1 MKHLPTHPTLVDPL
15 TGGPLHALG
24 FTRRG
29 PIWPAMG
36 GSQPVGP
43 QPPQPHPAPPVPAPP
58 APQPPGPAPIP
69 GQPSPHQPVP
79 VGAQLPAVPTVGM
92 GAQFPPQQP
101 GASPATGNNLGYPEH
116 TPLEQMTPE
125 QRESYWRAHARKWE
139 TIAKGRSDYD
149 EVRARAQQYD
159 ALVASTQTEQQ
170 RAVSE
175 AAANARRE
183 AMVQAGGQIVDA
195 WVRAAAVNRLDD
207 ERVSALLTG
216 LNRAAF
222 VNAATGEVDTDR
234 VVAYVHSIAPQPV
247 YPAVAVPV
255 AQAAPAPGQPVTGQP
270 GYGAPAPAASTFP
283 QYAQPPVT
291 APVYTAPTGMVPGPG
306 VPAYPGQFAMGGP
319 VYPAAGYAQ
328 PVAYPAG
335 VPVGYA
341 QPGVPLVPDMGQGHQ
356 ATARPS
362 GLSAGREVAAARFG
376 ADKVR
381 SATAGAPSVNGR
393 SVLSQQ

>member
-1 MKHLPTHPTLVDPL
+1 MP
-15 TGGPLHALG
+15 
-24 FTRRG
+24 
-29 PIWPAMG
+29 
-36 GSQPVGP
+36 
-43 QPPQPHPAPPVPAPP
+43 
-58 APQPPGPAPIP
+58 
-69 GQPSPHQPVP
+69 
-79 VGAQLPAVPTVGM
+79 
-92 GAQFPPQQP
+92 GAQFPPTAP
-101 GASPATGNNLGYPEH
+101 SATGNNVGFPEH

-139 TIAKGRSDYD
+139 TLAKGRSDYD
-149 EVRARAQQYD
+149 DLKAKATQYE
-159 ALVASTQTEQQ
+159 ALVAASQTDQQ

-175 AAANARRE
+175 AANTARRD
-183 AMVQAGGQIVDA
+183 ALVQAGGQIVDA
-195 WVRAAAVNRLDD
+195 WVRAAAVNRLDE
-207 ERVSALLTG
+207 ERVNALLTG

-222 VNAATGEVDTDR
+222 VNAATGEVDTDK

-270 GYGAPAPAASTFP
+270 GFGAPAPAAP
-283 QYAQPPVT
+283 QYQPQYQQPPVA
-291 APVYTAPTGMVPGPG
+291 APVYTAPAGMVPGAAPG

-381 SATAGAPSVNGR
+381 SATAGAPAVNGR
-393 SVLSQQ
+393 SVLQQQ

>member
-1 MKHLPTHPTLVDPL
+1 MGHPTP
-15 TGGPLHALG
+15 
-24 FTRRG
+24 
-29 PIWPAMG
+29 PA
-36 GSQPVGP
+36 PAP

-58 APQPPGPAPIP
+58 APHPQPPVPSPIP
-69 GQPSPHQPVP
+69 GQPSPQQPAP
-79 VGAQLPAVPTVGM
+79 VGAQLPPSVMP
-92 GAQFPPQQP
+92 GAQFPPTAP
-101 GASPATGNNLGYPEH
+101 SATGNNVGFPEH

-139 TIAKGRSDYD
+139 TLAKGRSDYD
-149 EVRARAQQYD
+149 DLKTKAQQYE
-159 ALVASTQTEQQ
+159 ALVAASQTDQQ
-170 RAVSE
+170 RAGSE
-175 AAANARRE
+175 AANTARRD
-183 AMVQAGGQIVDA
+183 ALVQAGGQIVDA
-195 WVRAAAVNRLDD
+195 WVRAAAVNRLDE

-222 VNAATGEVDTDR
+222 VNAATGEVDTDK

-255 AQAAPAPGQPVTGQP
+255 AQAAPVPGQPVTGQP
-270 GYGAPAPAASTFP
+270 GFGAPAPAAP
-283 QYAQPPVT
+283 QYQPQYQQPPVA
-291 APVYTAPTGMVPGPG
+291 APVYTAPAGMVPGA

-319 VYPAAGYAQ
+319 VYPGGYAQ

-341 QPGVPLVPDMGQGHQ
+341 QPGVPMVPDMGQGHQ

-362 GLSAGREVAAARFG
+362 GLAAGREVAAARFG

-381 SATAGAPSVNGR
+381 SATAGAPAVNGR
-393 SVLSQQ
+393 SVLQQQESTPAASASGEPAMNP